1 MFEKL
6 VKENRI
12 WDAHI
17 VAKNAYNRNLS
28 DRNAFERYFDFCL
41 KIAQYPIEIENR
53 TFFLREGETALT
65 FFSEN
70 VEMNE
75 EVFDFIVSCR
85 KNIVSTADQI
95 QDVDNKQE
103 KQHLDAIQKT
113 NGIILTKLALLKG
126 KVFSAKTQKEFDTL
140 LVEIEQKE
148 SGIAKDKL
156 INEHQQL
163 YNNLTKEFSMTVSLK
178 MEEFARQENKAY
190 NKRAV
195 DDFKDAFNNF
205 KSDEGKY
212 IGSDNSLFTL
222 VNKRLFAY
230 DAAKLFNET
239 LIYYNH
245 VYSYIFS
252 KLNDD
257 GKYRLTQY
265 SIEAEK
271 IRNN

>member
-28 DRNAFERYFDFCL
+28 DRNTFERYFDFCL

-70 VEMNE
+70 AEMNE
-75 EVFDFIVSCR
+75 YVFDYITSCR
-85 KNIVSTADQI
+85 KKIVLAAEHI
-95 QDVDNKQE
+95 QDVDNKQRNE
-103 KQHLDAIQKT
+103 YLNTIQKN

-156 INEHQQL
+156 TDEQQRL
-163 YNNLTKEFSMTVSLK
+163 YNNLTKEFSTTVSLK
-178 MEEFARQENKAY
+178 MEEFARQENRTY
-190 NKRAV
+190 NKKAS
-195 DDFKDAFNNF
+195 DDFKEALNKF
-205 KSDEGKY
+205 KADEDKY
-212 IGSDNSLFTL
+212 ISSDNSLFAL

-245 VYSYIFS
+245 VYSYIFGR
-252 KLNDD
+252 LNDD

-265 SIEAEK
+265 SIDAEK